1 MSSQPVHIERKVITG
16 SLVALAAGAGFAV
29 LNGLAG
35 SPLLT
40 ALPAWAQALAA
51 VLIPPAISFLA
62 QYATPHTVRADIV
75 PAVPAAGPDDLL
87 DVAPDAGQIGVVEVC
102 VVFVAVVVLLVLVG
116 VLHFH

>member
-1 MSSQPVHIERKVITG
+1 MSAQPVHIERKVITG

-62 QYATPHTVRADIV
+62 QYATPHTVRTDITPATPVGTPADIIT
-75 PAVPAAGPDDLL
+75 DE
-87 DVAPDAGQIGVVEVC
+87 AP
-102 VVFVAVVVLLVLVG
+102 
-116 VLHFH
+116 